1 MLWNISEI
9 FQKTPVIET
18 FCRKVADQQS
28 ATLLKMGLY
37 FMCFRLWILS
47 ILFLKLECDNSNFS
61 AEITEVFQTG
71 HPSHELVWFNA
82 STYLHVLL
90 KFNMLPE
97 GIDISNKGIV
107 SASQKYYCLCE

>member
-1 MLWNISEI
+1 M
-9 FQKTPVIET
+9 
-18 FCRKVADQQS
+18 
-28 ATLLKMGLY
+28 
-37 FMCFRLWILS
+37 
-47 ILFLKLECDNSNFS
+47 
-61 AEITEVFQTG
+61 TEVFQTG